1 MKKIIGISWTLLGF
15 KRGMNDYDYDFEKKN
30 SNKSDTEKNTYMYSS
45 RIGNGLYGSLLYVNP
60 FLFVMIIAK
69 ELYRL
74 EVNLRNIEH
83 EKKSDY
89 YKRLL

>member
-1 MKKIIGISWTLLGF
+1 MKKIIGISWVLLGF
-15 KRGMNDYDYDFEKKN
+15 KRGMDDYDHDFEKKN
-30 SNKSDTEKNTYMYSS
+30 SNKSDNEKNTYMYSY
-45 RIGNGLYGSLLYVNP
+45 RLGNGLYGSFLYINP
-60 FLFVMIIAK
+60 FLFMMTFSK

-89 YKRLL
+89 YKRL